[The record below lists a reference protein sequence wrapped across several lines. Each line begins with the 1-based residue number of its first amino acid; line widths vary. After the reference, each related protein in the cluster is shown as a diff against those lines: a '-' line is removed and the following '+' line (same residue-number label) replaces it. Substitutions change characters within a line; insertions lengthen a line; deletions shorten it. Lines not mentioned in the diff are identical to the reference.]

1 MEEHM
6 ESTEAET
13 GYRVLARKY
22 RPQNFSD
29 LIGQEPMVRTL
40 TNAFDSGRIP
50 QAWMLTGVRGVGKTT
65 TARILARAL
74 NYKTD
79 TIDKPT
85 IHMDKLGEHCKA
97 IMEGRHVDVI
107 EMDAASHTG
116 IDDIREIIE
125 QVRYRPVA
133 ARFKVYIIDEVHMLS
148 TQAFNGLLKTLEE
161 PPPHVKFIF
170 ATTEIRKVP
179 VTVLSRCQRY
189 NLRRVDSNVLAA
201 HLRKISDLEK
211 IEAEDSALAMIARAG
226 EGSVRDA
233 LSILDQA
240 IAHGGG
246 KVDAESVRTMLGLAD
261 RTRIIDLFEMI
272 MKGDVAGALKEFRD
286 QYDGGA
292 DPLVILNELADFNHL
307 VTRLRFTP
315 EIADDISLVEEER
328 ERGLDFSKKLSVRV
342 LSSTWQMLL
351 KGTQEV
357 DSAASPIDAA
367 EMLLIRLTHAADLP
381 TLDEA
386 LKALGERE
394 PAIKLPQSSDTGKAA
409 DDSNGSSANSGK
421 NIAEQKSAQ
430 KNVLANNPESSGNS
444 FSTGSHETARAE
456 VDNSARNNAATEHK
470 NFQTSSPQKAP
481 TMQLVSTSSAALEPD
496 EQVLQAPAKNNETAE
511 ENSEPAVNRVIL
523 HSLQDVVDLA
533 DKHNDMQFKLL
544 VKEFVRPVSF
554 RQGRIE
560 FEPAEGMPRFF
571 AHDIAKMLREW
582 TGERWTVT
590 VVNEGGGLTLREED
604 EKAHQALLSDAEADP
619 DIAKI
624 LKYFPGSKIVDV
636 RVNRSDDGL
645 DLMDNGDMTGEDDEN
660 DQGE

>member
-1 MEEHM
+1 MER
-6 ESTEAET
+6 TEAET

-40 TNAFDSGRIP
+40 TNAFDSGRIA

-74 NYKTD
+74 DYKTD

-85 IHMDKLGEHCKA
+85 IHMDKLGEHCQA

-125 QVRYRPVA
+125 QVRYRPVS

-161 PPPHVKFIF
+161 PPTHVKFIF

-211 IEAEDSALAMIARAG
+211 IEADDNALAMIARAG

-246 KVDAESVRTMLGLAD
+246 KVDADSVRTMLGLAD
-261 RTRIIDLFEMI
+261 RARIIDLYEMV
-272 MKGDVAGALKEFRD
+272 MHGNVASALKEFRD

-315 EIADDISLVEEER
+315 DIADDVSLTEEEKL
-328 ERGLDFSKKLSVRV
+328 RGLDFSQKLSVPV
-342 LSSTWQMLL
+342 LSRTWQMLL
-351 KGTQEV
+351 KGIQEV
-357 DSAASPIDAA
+357 DSAASPVDAA
-367 EMLLIRLTHAADLP
+367 EMLLIRLAHAADLP

-386 LKALGERE
+386 LKTLSEAKPNCALSQNSH
-394 PAIKLPQSSDTGKAA
+394 PPQ
-409 DDSNGSSANSGK
+409 GSSPSNFELENNKPA
-421 NIAEQKSAQ
+421 APATLKSTAQ
-430 KNVLANNPESSGNS
+430 EKHQSAHSDHDVATDETTATVSLKTNPN
-444 FSTGSHETARAE
+444 RQ
-456 VDNSARNNAATEHK
+456 N
-470 NFQTSSPQKAP
+470 AP
-481 TMQLVSTSSAALEPD
+481 TMQLVSTSSAAVAPD
-496 EQVLQAPAKNNETAE
+496 EPLLSHKPPMKDEADAQAKNV
-511 ENSEPAVNRVIL
+511 ENKVNL
-523 HSLQDVVDLA
+523 HSLQDIVDLA
-533 DKHNDMQFKLL
+533 DRHNDIQFKLL

-571 AHDIAKMLREW
+571 AQNISRMLREW
-582 TGERWTVT
+582 TGERWTIT
-590 VVNEGGGLTLREED
+590 VVNEGGGLTLREEE
-604 EKAHQALLSDAEADP
+604 EKVHKALLSDAQKDP
-619 DIAKI
+619 DVAKI
-624 LKYFPGSKIVDV
+624 LKYFPGAKIVDV
-636 RVNRSDDGL
+636 RVNKADDGL
-645 DLMDNGDMTGEDDEN
+645 DLIATDAIASEDDDN

>member
-1 MEEHM
+1 MENP
-6 ESTEAET
+6 TAET
-13 GYRVLARKY
+13 AYRVLARKY

-40 TNAFDSGRIP
+40 TNAFDTGRIA

-85 IHMDKLGEHCKA
+85 IHMDKLGEHCQA

-125 QVRYRPVA
+125 QVRYRPVS
-133 ARFKVYIIDEVHMLS
+133 ARYKVYIIDEVHMLS

-189 NLRRVDSNVLAA
+189 NLRRVDSGVLAA
-201 HLRKISDLEK
+201 HLKKIAGQEA
-211 IEAEDSALAMIARAG
+211 IEAEDNALSMIARAG

-240 IAHGGG
+240 IAHGDG
-246 KVDAESVRTMLGLAD
+246 KVDAQSVRSMLGLAD
-261 RTRIIDLFEMI
+261 RARIIDLFELI
-272 MKGDVAGALKEFRD
+272 MKGDIAGALNEFRD
-286 QYDGGA
+286 QYDAGA
-292 DPLVILNELADFNHL
+292 DPIVILNELAEFNHL

-315 EIADDISLVEEER
+315 EIAADISLTEEER
-328 ERGLDFSKKLSVRV
+328 QKGLSFSQKLSIRV
-342 LSSTWQMLL
+342 LSRTWQMLL
-351 KGTQEV
+351 KGMQEV
-357 DSAASPIDAA
+357 DQAASPINAS

-386 LKALGERE
+386 LKVLSNQPNSAG
-394 PAIKLPQSSDTGKAA
+394 AIEINNSSSPQGNYPISSAQPVSTDYQSSST
-409 DDSNGSSANSGK
+409 NQGSSATQGQISNDRG
-421 NIAEQKSAQ
+421 
-430 KNVLANNPESSGNS
+430 
-444 FSTGSHETARAE
+444 
-456 VDNSARNNAATEHK
+456 
-470 NFQTSSPQKAP
+470 QTP
-481 TMQLVSTSSAALEPD
+481 TMQLVSVTSTALEP
-496 EQVLQAPAKNNETAE
+496 EEETAVAPLE
-511 ENSEPAVNRVIL
+511 TAAAVNPVEQKQLEAVSIQ
-523 HSLQDVVDLA
+523 SLQDIVDLA
-533 DKHNDMQFKLL
+533 DRHNDIQFKLL
-544 VKEFVRPVSF
+544 VKEYVRPVSF

-571 AHDIAKMLREW
+571 AHDISKMLHEW
-582 TGERWTVT
+582 TGQRWTIT
-590 VVNEGGGLTLREED
+590 VVNEGGGLTLREE
-604 EKAHQALLSDAEADP
+604 EERAHAALLSDAEADP

-624 LKYFPGSKIVDV
+624 LSHFPGSKIVDV
-636 RVNRSDDGL
+636 RVNKR
-645 DLMDNGDMTGEDDEN
+645 DDEL
-660 DQGE
+660 DMPSDLDIGEMDDDSEQGD

>member
-1 MEEHM
+1 M

-386 LKALGERE
+386 LKALGEGK

-430 KNVLANNPESSGNS
+430 KNALADNPESSGNS

-496 EQVLQAPAKNNETAE
+496 EQVLQAPAKNNETEE

-645 DLMDNGDMTGEDDEN
+645 DLMDNGDMTGEDDDN

>member
-1 MEEHM
+1 M